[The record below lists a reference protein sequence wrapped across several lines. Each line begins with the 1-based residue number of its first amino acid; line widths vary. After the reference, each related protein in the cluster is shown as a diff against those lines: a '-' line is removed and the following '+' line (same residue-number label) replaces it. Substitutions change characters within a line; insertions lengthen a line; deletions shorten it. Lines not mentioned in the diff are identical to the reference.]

1 MNFISRRHHGIST
14 ILSTTLMLAGVTVL
28 GATMV
33 MWSHGMVTS
42 NETVLG
48 TAASSDTN
56 RYNEIL
62 SIENVWRCD
71 GGGSPEP
78 CHYTGITYP
87 AINVTL
93 TNIGSVGLN
102 VTQITLNA
110 TKQNTN
116 TFHTYS
122 IRNIQLMPGQYVMW
136 AQSYSFVQ
144 HKIPVTITVTTGRGS
159 IFTNQVTP
167 P

>member
-1 MNFISRRHHGIST
+1 MNLISRRRLGLST
-14 ILSTTLMLAGVTVL
+14 IVTTALMLGAVTIL

-33 MWSHGMVTS
+33 MWSNSSLTS
-42 NETVLG
+42 REVVLG
-48 TAASSDTN
+48 TAASN
-56 RYNEIL
+56 RINTFNEFL

-110 TKQNTN
+110 THQNTITMK
-116 TFHTYS
+116 TFS
-122 IRNIQLMPGQYVMW
+122 IRNIQLIPGQYYTW

-144 HKIPVTITVTTGRGS
+144 HKVPVTITVTTGRGS

>member
-1 MNFISRRHHGIST
+1 MNFTTRRRFGIST
-14 ILSTTLMLAGVTVL
+14 VISTMVILSGVAIL

-33 MWSHGMVTS
+33 TWSYSNTTS
-42 NETVLG
+42 RETVLA
-48 TAASSDTN
+48 TAASTRAN
-56 RYNEIL
+56 TFNEFL

-71 GGGSPEP
+71 GGGSPET

-110 TKQNTN
+110 THQNTI
-116 TFHTYS
+116 TMKTYS
-122 IRNIQLMPGQYVMW
+122 ISNIQLMPGQYVMW
-136 AQSYSFVQ
+136 AHSYSFVQ